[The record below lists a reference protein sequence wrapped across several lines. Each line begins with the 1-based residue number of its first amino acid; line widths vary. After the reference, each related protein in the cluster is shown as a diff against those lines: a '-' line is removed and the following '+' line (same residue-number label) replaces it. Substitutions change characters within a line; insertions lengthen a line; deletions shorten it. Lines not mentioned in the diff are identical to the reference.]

1 MALSVSEIAS
11 LAEEAFSHLSFKHNN
26 LSDAICTVESGEYYY
41 TFDASSMLPYET
53 NLDKDSLSQ
62 FYGKLRPFYKKMCYK
77 HPRDY
82 QELTERRVLFH
93 YLVEGNS
100 EYKDY
105 QIIKTERPDFTL
117 TGQKKIGIE
126 IVELTTPVDQNL
138 FSITRSQFGDSK
150 SLDEIKTFA
159 LTHHKTFAKQFTF
172 YDLDGTAAISP
183 GLFNV
188 KERQDHF
195 ASLLC
200 RKYKKYQEMLP
211 EFDEFIILGNAA
223 DGAGIDISCD
233 SDVDYVLQSVQEQI
247 PEISEVT
254 VAILWEDAYFQHYVT
269 HSRY

>member
-62 FYGKLRPFYKKMCYK
+62 FYSKLRPFYKKMCYK

-93 YLVEGNS
+93 YLVERNS

-105 QIIKTERPDFTL
+105 QIIKTVRPDFTL
-117 TGQKKIGIE
+117 TGPKKIGIE

-138 FSITRSQFGDSK
+138 FSITRSQFGESK

-159 LTHHKTFAKQFTF
+159 LTHHKTFAKQFNF
-172 YDLDGTAAISP
+172 YNLDGSVAISP

-200 RKYKKYQEMLP
+200 RKYKKYQEMLS

-223 DGAGIDISCD
+223 NGAGIDISCE
-233 SDVDYVLQSVQEQI
+233 SDVDCVLQSLQEQI
-247 PEISEVT
+247 PEISKVT
-254 VAILWEDAYFQHYVT
+254 VAILWEDAYSRHYVT